1 MESERPRAREIVVIG
16 ASAGGVEALKRV
28 IGSLPSDLEAAVFVV
43 LHVSAIGTSVL
54 PEILGRVTDLRV
66 EHAQEGDDL
75 ERGRVYVAPPD
86 RHLLLES
93 GRVRVVGGPKQNG
106 HRPAID
112 PLFRSAARAYGVR
125 VVGVVLSGTLDDGS
139 TGLLAIK
146 RAGGVSIVQD
156 PGDALFRT
164 MPERAIEIVGP
175 HHVLPAEQ
183 IADVIAESIETTP
196 AYPLRHSR
204 DRADDPDVLEGDL
217 DRDVRGTIS
226 AFSCPECSGS
236 LWEITEGEIIRY
248 RCRVGHA
255 YTEEALAAGQGAAVE
270 SSLWSALRALEERI
284 ELTRRLVRRLERAGN
299 ARFSARIESRIDAD
313 VSHADALRRVLY
325 AHEAVSGE
333 DPFVDTLRERD

>member
-43 LHVSAIGTSVL
+43 LHVSSIGTSVL

-183 IADVIAESIETTP
+183 IAGVIAESIETTP
-196 AYPLRHSR
+196 AYPQRHAR
-204 DRADDPDVLEGDL
+204 DHADDPDTLEGNL

-236 LWEITEGEIIRY
+236 LWEITEGEIVRY

-299 ARFSARIESRIDAD
+299 VRFSARIESRIEAD

-325 AHEAVSGE
+325 DHEAVSGE